1 VSIFMSCLC
10 LLSHV
15 SFCSRDL
22 LYVSSEPY
30 ATISCYFF
38 DLGMRGG
45 DQIATPSCSVCQFD
59 FIDSSS
65 VSVICD
71 SRNLLLLQINNMWL
85 VSAADCFVF
94 FVLFFYLL

>member
-1 VSIFMSCLC
+1 MFHFAAVICCMLVQNHMLQLVAIFRSGG
-10 LLSHV
+10 
-15 SFCSRDL
+15 
-22 LYVSSEPY
+22 E
-30 ATISCYFF
+30 
-38 DLGMRGG
+38 GG